1 MIRYLPLLLFIGLAW
16 GKDIYPY
23 FTDPKDQLNFEEQ
36 RIYIKD
42 VSNQRQI
49 ISGGGDRFNWWSLL
63 IESEPRYLNAPITT
77 SFYYDY
83 SFEILQN
90 GKQLNEVEFLRLIGL
105 NDKANKIISN
115 HKVSLENWENT
126 KPRIIKKGNLGF
138 TIIGYGMGFVGGFLG
153 VTGIIFPAPPALYL
167 TSAFCLWSGFK
178 LIDIGKKEI
187 VKTPKPVINQT
198 LINEQIKS
206 LAESFNRKIYDQI
219 SKE

>member
-1 MIRYLPLLLFIGLAW
+1 MINRSTLLLFIGLVW
-16 GKDIYPY
+16 GQDIYPY
-23 FTDPKDQLNFEEQ
+23 FTDPKEQLNFEEQ

-63 IESEPRYLNAPITT
+63 IESEPIYLNAPITT

-105 NDKANKIISN
+105 NDKANKTISN
-115 HKVSLENWENT
+115 HRVSLKNWEKT
-126 KPRIIKKGNLGF
+126 KPKIVKKGNLGF
-138 TIIGYGMGFVGGFLG
+138 TIIGYGMGAVGSFLG
-153 VTGIIFPAPPALYL
+153 VTGFIFPAPPALYL
-167 TSAFCLWSGFK
+167 TAAFCLWSSFK
-178 LIDIGKKEI
+178 LIDIGKKDI
-187 VKTPKPVINQT
+187 VKTPKPVLNQSLT
-198 LINEQIKS
+198 NEQIKS
-206 LAESFNRKIYDQI
+206 LAESFNRKIYDEI